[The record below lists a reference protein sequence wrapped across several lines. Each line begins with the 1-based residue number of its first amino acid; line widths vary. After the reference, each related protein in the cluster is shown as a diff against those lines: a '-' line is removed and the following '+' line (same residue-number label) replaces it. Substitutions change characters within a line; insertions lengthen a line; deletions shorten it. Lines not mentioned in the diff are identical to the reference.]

1 MSLPD
6 KITTEKEDLEKLTEL
21 QDALY
26 SDLLSEAEP
35 DAIETLIV
43 GMVKQAVKD
52 DLEYVSEKMIRQ
64 ATEKAVSKVEDDIK
78 KDISVDEIANGIV
91 TSIRNTLAAQRKE
104 KIENA
109 EKIEKKEKKD
119 EKIPDYFWF
128 GIALILIGGTVFV
141 ILKVVN

>member
-6 KITTEKEDLEKLTEL
+6 KVTTEKEDLEKLTEL

-64 ATEKAVSKVEDDIK
+64 ATEKAVSKVEEDIK

-91 TSIRNTLAAQRKE
+91 SSIRKTLVAQRKD
-104 KIENA
+104 KIEKA
-109 EKIEKKEKKD
+109 EKKEKKD

>member
-6 KITTEKEDLEKLTEL
+6 KVTTEKEDLEKLTEL

-26 SDLLSEAEP
+26 SDLLSEVEP

-64 ATEKAVSKVEDDIK
+64 ATEKAVSKVEEDIK
-78 KDISVDEIANGIV
+78 KDISVDEIANGIIS
-91 TSIRNTLAAQRKE
+91 SIRKTLVAQRKD
-104 KIENA
+104 KIEKA
-109 EKIEKKEKKD
+109 EKKEKKD

>member
-6 KITTEKEDLEKLTEL
+6 KVTTEKEDLEKLTEL

-64 ATEKAVSKVEDDIK
+64 ATEKAVSKVEEDIK
-78 KDISVDEIANGIV
+78 KDISVDEIANGIIS
-91 TSIRNTLAAQRKE
+91 SIRKTLVAQRKD
-104 KIENA
+104 KIEKA
-109 EKIEKKEKKD
+109 EKKEKKD